1 MGFEH
6 FLLRQMLRLL
16 ERLMWRP
23 PETILACVG
32 PFLIV
37 IFQPLIQ
44 VALQFL
50 DRVVDFLAE
59 RNLVK
64 LFLDRAVEA
73 LADPVGLVC

>member
-1 MGFEH
+1 
-6 FLLRQMLRLL
+6 
-16 ERLMWRP
+16 MWRP